1 MQATINYTGRRK
13 LLSSEVQVTLNYN
26 ESSAPVFDVDFSL
39 NKDKLPNEATIYI
52 EAYQKNTLQ
61 RFHFGTVGMTQ
72 KPANRTLNEI
82 DLSTSILFRVRIVD
96 ETEQLGRLTA
106 SVENLKAVGTEEDQ
120 RASLLPVR
128 SRPLGQQ
135 TWKLNIESGMKPELC
150 INSRIPDAIEQL
162 KSNPQFQSLILPA
175 AFKQVLMY
183 FLWNDEETEIADE
196 WFRFAEHISHERP
209 LSSDPLSLLEWIDD
223 VIEEFSNSF
232 ELCDLLKG
240 RLELGAS

>member
-13 LLSSEVQVTLNYN
+13 LLSSEVQISLNYN
-26 ESSAPVFDVDFSL
+26 ESTAPVFDVDFSL
-39 NKDKLPNEATIYI
+39 NKDNLPNEATIYV

-61 RFHFGTVGMTQ
+61 RFKFGTVNLVQ
-72 KPANRTLNEI
+72 KPVDRTLSGL
-82 DLSTSILFRVRIVD
+82 DLSEPILFRVRIVD
-96 ETEQLGRLTA
+96 DTDRLGMLIA
-106 SVENLKAVGTEEDQ
+106 SAERLKASGTEDDQ

-135 TWKLNIESGMKPELC
+135 TWTLNIEAGMKPELC
-150 INSRIPDAIEQL
+150 INSKIPDAIEQL

-183 FLWNDEETEIADE
+183 FLWNAEESEIADE

-209 LSSDPLSLLEWIDD
+209 HGEDPLFLLEWIDE
-223 VIEEFSNSF
+223 VIERFSESF
-232 ELCDLLKG
+232 ELCDLLKR